1 MQSLCTVEFFEK
13 QPPETYGIKLD
24 TIENDKSNEA
34 DDTEKSSEKAEAEQ
48 DIHFHIDLGKKIII
62 FYHLKAVKELILNE
76 IVI

>member
-34 DDTEKSSEKAEAEQ
+34 LIST
-48 DIHFHIDLGKKIII
+48 LI
-62 FYHLKAVKELILNE
+62 FYIFKIFTSTLT
-76 IVI
+76 

>member
-48 DIHFHIDLGKKIII
+48 DIHFHIDLGKEDNNILP
-62 FYHLKAVKELILNE
+62 LKSSLRAYSC
-76 IVI
+76 

>member
-24 TIENDKSNEA
+24 TIENYKSNEA

-62 FYHLKAVKELILNE
+62 FYPLKAVKELILNE